1 MGLWQGFWR
10 CVMFGMLRAIIATM
24 ELIWRFEQVYVKGC
38 SYGFNSQCNSFIILC
53 IPLYLTLSKM
63 ELVFKDTETPTSNSK
78 HIAIL
83 FLHLRNL
90 SLPLLHGL
98 TTYTIKQMCTRNK
111 CSKKNSTKFMKVMSD
126 YSPTHTQTHQLLHHP
141 VLICWYLISS

>member
-1 MGLWQGFWR
+1 
-10 CVMFGMLRAIIATM
+10 MLRAIIATM
-24 ELIWRFEQVYVKGC
+24 EFIWRFEQVYVKGC
-38 SYGFNSQCNSFIILC
+38 SYGFNSPCNSFIIVC

-63 ELVFKDTETPTSNSK
+63 ELVSKDTETQTSNSK
-78 HIAIL
+78 HIVVVF

-90 SLPLLHGL
+90 SLPLLHTL
-98 TTYTIKQMCTRNK
+98 TTYTIKQTCTRNK

-141 VLICWYLISS
+141 VLIG